1 MKLSQQSNELLA
13 NMFNCTSMEKYK
25 VKYLSA
31 FANILF
37 PLRQLAARTLRLGM
51 QVLKKTQKSSVF
63 DVGGLNL

>member
-1 MKLSQQSNELLA
+1 
-13 NMFNCTSMEKYK
+13 MEKYE

-37 PLRQLAARTLRLGM
+37 PLRQLAAGTLRLGM

-63 DVGGLNL
+63 DVGRLNL